1 MSVPSEL
8 PASSAIELPEGSIL
22 QPGLLLHAKQP
33 QDEQAG
39 AGGMASAS
47 VTRQCGKLIRQ
58 LSSQEMHLRLCCKSK
73 DIGLKGS
80 SFEASAKDF
89 GASRAEVEE
98 AIRDGSYQA

>member
-22 QPGLLLHAKQP
+22 QSGLLLHAKQP

-58 LSSQEMHLRLCCKSK
+58 LSSQEMQLRLCCKSK
-73 DIGLKGS
+73 DIGLKD
-80 SFEASAKDF
+80 FEASAKDF